1 MIIINFLRALFKNQL
16 NLDHR
21 KFQNYKE
28 IIQFISKFEHTE
40 GVKLG
45 FKLTENYLAQLKSRG
60 VHFEKVPWTTSSVL
74 FVRFVKK
81 TFPEFKDKDFLFYNI
96 SNENLVLKFINY
108 FLNDVRLSTTIIW
121 GYYAEKYL
129 FKAFINIWGLYPLFI
144 LLFNLLSIITHNFPL
159 LVFENVQTSND
170 IWFSIEEVYINKHDF
185 PYNLSNINYISLFT
199 NIELRWSEGWDNVN
213 KTVEVNL
220 LIDEKELLPT
230 ILEED
235 YDLIE
240 LSNKQSGDFI
250 EWVEDTNY
258 DSDIPSTESD
268 IPSTI
273 SKTSTDWMEED
284 SDYNLRELFNED
296 YLDKYKTTDSATQT
310 VASRSNITDS
320 TSQTGS
326 LSSTFDSSTQTSN
339 FLLYEFFLSAHS
351 GNFSSTLD
359 SSTQTG
365 NISSTLDS
373 STQTEFFPA
382 QTTKNENIEKKM
394 WDSLSEINKTMDKL
408 EESKNTISQKIIADL
423 EQILYEEKTYKVDQ
437 NTNKVDNSTQ
447 TEPFSLT
454 DHKNTINTLRESM
467 SGLEKIIHKK

>member
-1 MIIINFLRALFKNQL
+1 
-16 NLDHR
+16 
-21 KFQNYKE
+21 
-28 IIQFISKFEHTE
+28 
-40 GVKLG
+40 
-45 FKLTENYLAQLKSRG
+45 
-60 VHFEKVPWTTSSVL
+60 
-74 FVRFVKK
+74 
-81 TFPEFKDKDFLFYNI
+81 
-96 SNENLVLKFINY
+96 
-108 FLNDVRLSTTIIW
+108 
-121 GYYAEKYL
+121 
-129 FKAFINIWGLYPLFI
+129 
-144 LLFNLLSIITHNFPL
+144 
-159 LVFENVQTSND
+159 
-170 IWFSIEEVYINKHDF
+170 
-185 PYNLSNINYISLFT
+185 
-199 NIELRWSEGWDNVN
+199 
-213 KTVEVNL
+213 
-220 LIDEKELLPT
+220 
-230 ILEED
+230 
-235 YDLIE
+235 
-240 LSNKQSGDFI
+240 
-250 EWVEDTNY
+250 
-258 DSDIPSTESD
+258 
-268 IPSTI
+268 
-273 SKTSTDWMEED
+273 MEED